1 MMARSIARSALALAV
16 AIAAASAAHAQ
27 SPEKLGN
34 VSFPNSC
41 SEAVQP
47 HLLRAVAL
55 LHSFWWGEAD
65 KAFRDVLQHDPS
77 CAIAG
82 WGIAANAIG
91 NPYATGPSP
100 DGAKKAQEAIA
111 QARAIGAKTERER
124 GYIETIAAYYD
135 RFAERPHPARLRS
148 LADAFEA
155 LAKQFPDDET
165 QIFSAIYLVS
175 SQPAADKTFAR
186 ALQGAA
192 ILEQQFRKHPQHP
205 GAAHYLI
212 HAYDY
217 PAIADKGLGAAK
229 SYADIAPSAP
239 HALHMPSHIFTRVGL
254 WQESAT
260 TNRRA
265 ADTAQGEAERSDKL
279 HALDYL
285 VYASLQMG
293 HDKTAAAAAE
303 EARQV
308 PEGGAT
314 VVAVA
319 YARAAIPARVAI
331 ERGMWQEAARLENPD
346 NASLPYTQAMR
357 YFARALGAARSG
369 DPAAAEKDAAHL
381 RHIAEAL
388 KAAKNDYW
396 ATEVEVQRIAAE
408 AWIAF
413 AQGQKDQAVTL
424 MRSAADIEDTTEKH
438 PVSPGRLIPAR
449 ELLGDMLLESGRPA
463 DALAEYEASQ
473 TRDPNRYRGYWGAG
487 TAAAQAGNKD
497 KARQHYTKLVE
508 LAGSGDPRPEVV
520 KAREYAK
527 AN

>member
-1 MMARSIARSALALAV
+1 MTNSIARSAMALAI
-16 AIAAASAAHAQ
+16 AIAAASSAHAQ
-27 SPEKLGN
+27 SPEKLGS

-41 SEAVQP
+41 SESVQP

-65 KAFRDVLQHDPS
+65 KAFRDVLQRDPS

-91 NPYATGPSP
+91 NPYAAGPSP
-100 DGAKKAQEAIA
+100 DGAKTAQEAIA

-124 GYIETIAAYYD
+124 GYIEAIATYYD
-135 RFAERPHPARLRS
+135 RFAERPHPARLRA
-148 LADAFEA
+148 LADAFET
-155 LAKQFPDDET
+155 LAKQHPDDET

-175 SQPAADKTFAR
+175 SQPPTDKTFAR

-192 ILEQQFRKHPQHP
+192 ILEAQFRKHPQHP

-254 WQESAT
+254 WQESAA

-265 ADTAQGEAERSDKL
+265 ADASKGEAERSDKL

-285 VYASLQMG
+285 VYASLQMSR
-293 HDKTAAAAAE
+293 DKVAAAAAE
-303 EARQV
+303 EASQV
-308 PEGGAT
+308 PAGGAT
-314 VVAVA
+314 VIAVA

-331 ERGMWQEAARLENPD
+331 ERGMWQEAARLADPD
-346 NASLPYTQAMR
+346 KGSPPFTQAMR

-369 DPAAAEKDAAHL
+369 DPAAAEMDAAHL
-381 RHIAEAL
+381 GHIAEAL

-396 ATEVEVQRIAAE
+396 ATEVDVQRLTVD
-408 AWIAF
+408 AWVAF
-413 AQGQKDQAVTL
+413 TKGRKDQALTL
-424 MRSAADIEDTTEKH
+424 MRSAADMEDQTEKH

-463 DALAEYEASQ
+463 DALAAYEASLA
-473 TRDPNRYRGYWGAG
+473 RDPNRDRGYWGAG

-508 LAGSGDPRPEVV
+508 LAGSGDPRPEVA
-520 KAREYAK
+520 KAREHLK